1 MTIYQDVE
9 LSMTGHLVPPVIHV
23 KQYDHKARKVRC
35 QLYSNSLEY
44 TPPNN
49 IILVYSGTR
58 PDGKFFSYSSE
69 TSDLITSNGV
79 TVIFTVTD
87 FMTKASGRYPVDIV
101 LMDEDGDVLGAFCLT
116 LYVERAAVKNWRVA
130 ASLYKTIAQAI
141 GRGVYE
147 CFTTIKG
154 YFGIRSDD
162 GLNLGDSE
170 SSNVERVK
178 EVLVNTTIDDSGYL
192 NFATDDNLDLMF
204 DTDEEGR
211 IIVEYGEHTDEDPRD
226 A

>member
-9 LSMTGHLVPPVIHV
+9 LSMTGHLVPPVVHV

-35 QLYSNSLEY
+35 QLYTNSLEY

-69 TSDLITSNGV
+69 TSDLITRNGG

-116 LYVERAAVKNWRVA
+116 LYVERAAVKNWKVA

-154 YFGIRSDD
+154 YFGIRS
-162 GLNLGDSE
+162 
-170 SSNVERVK
+170 

-211 IIVEYGEHTDEDPRD
+211 IVVEYGEHTDEDPRD
-226 A
+226 T

>member
-9 LSMTGHLVPPVIHV
+9 LSMTGHLVPPVVHV

-44 TPPNN
+44 TPPEN
-49 IILVYSGTR
+49 IILAYTGTR
-58 PDGKFFSYSSE
+58 PDGKFFSYTSE
-69 TSDLITSNGV
+69 TSDLISRSGSTV
-79 TVIFTVTD
+79 TFTVTD
-87 FMTKASGRYPVDIV
+87 FMTKSAGRYPVDII
-101 LMDEDGDVLGAFCLT
+101 LMDKEEEILGAFCLT
-116 LYVERAAVKNWRVA
+116 LYVERAAVKNWKIG
-130 ASLYKTIAQAI
+130 ASLFKTIAQAI
-141 GRGVYE
+141 GRGVFE
-147 CFTTIKG
+147 CFTTVKG

-178 EVLVNTTIDDSGYL
+178 EVLVNTTISDDGYL
-192 NFATDDNLDLMF
+192 AFTTDDNLDLMF
-204 DTDEEGR
+204 ATDEEGR
-211 IIVEYGEHTDEDPRD
+211 IVVEYGEHTDEDPRD